1 MPSKLRRRLSDAGRV
16 ERCGNIAELRALARR
31 RVPGVVF
38 DYVDGAAGDED
49 AILARF
55 RRFADAGVT
64 DLSVRLLPIG
74 DNRDE
79 LIASKRRTREVIA
92 ALGAQ
97 VR

>member
-1 MPSKLRRRLSDAGRV
+1 MAWYVCPSSIHVWRLFGDL
-16 ERCGNIAELRALARR
+16 C
-31 RVPGVVF
+31 
-38 DYVDGAAGDED
+38 AAGDED

-55 RRFADAGVT
+55 KQFADAGVT

-79 LIASKRRTREVIA
+79 LIASKYRTREVIA
-92 ALGAQ
+92 ELAKA